1 MEDME
6 SASETGIVTEN
17 GGLRDLKVIWRV
29 ARGEHRLS
37 AFVPLSTCLGTK
49 PTGRLCVT
57 LFFQLWGRWNI
68 CLNVTAQLHMFAKE
82 TI

>member
-37 AFVPLSTCLGTK
+37 AFVPLSMCLVQNPPDDCVSPFFFNSGGGGTS
-49 PTGRLCVT
+49 
-57 LFFQLWGRWNI
+57 
-68 CLNVTAQLHMFAKE
+68 A
-82 TI
+82 